1 MRCCWATA
9 IDSAFAIVTAPTT
22 TATMPSASRI
32 VFRIETNCF
41 SPPRSK
47 RSCARPLRTC
57 ADGPSSRASRAR
69 SAGADVP
76 GAAAASTLSTR
87 PRRSNSDW
95 PVGRSNSA
103 IVAVPSAFTS
113 PKRTMPDTRKDRAGP
128 PAAMRTVSPSPR
140 PSRSAVAASI
150 ATAPAPAG
158 QAPSS
163 SRKAD
168 RRRAAASVNGKPTP
182 KYGPEPETFPAAARD
197 LDVVAQD
204 LARGGGDA
212 RCRGDAADGRG
223 RQRGTR
229 GALDVAGCGRPAIGR
244 RRRRRRRRRRMR
256 ESDDAACVIVPVRV
270 MAPVTSATPSVTA
283 MMLSSVRSRCARRSA
298 KARRLMPSPPP
309 SSR

>member
-1 MRCCWATA
+1 
-9 IDSAFAIVTAPTT
+9 
-22 TATMPSASRI
+22 MPSGSLLRI
-32 VFRIETNCF
+32 DTNCF
-41 SPPRSK
+41 SPSRSK

-69 SAGADVP
+69 SAGADDP

-128 PAAMRTVSPSPR
+128 PTAMRTLSPIPR

-182 KYGPEPETFPAAARD
+182 KYGPDPETFPAVPVIFTSSRRTSPAAAATPE
-197 LDVVAQD
+197 VVATRPT
-204 LARGGGDA
+204 AESGSE
-212 RCRGDAADGRG
+212 GR
-223 RQRGTR
+223 
-229 GALDVAGCGRPAIGR
+229 
-244 RRRRRRRRRRMR
+244 
-256 ESDDAACVIVPVRV
+256 E
-270 MAPVTSATPSVTA
+270 APWMS
-283 MMLSSVRSRCARRSA
+283 LVRSTGDRASTA
-298 KARRLMPSPPP
+298 AST
-309 SSR
+309 SS